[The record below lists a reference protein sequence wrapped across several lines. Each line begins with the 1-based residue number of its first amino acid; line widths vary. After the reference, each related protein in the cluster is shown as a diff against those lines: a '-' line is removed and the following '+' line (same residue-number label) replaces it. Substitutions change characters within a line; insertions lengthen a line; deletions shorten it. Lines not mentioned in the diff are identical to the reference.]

1 MISSIMKIGS
11 WCKKSEPASD
21 PINDFIQNP
30 NEKGNIHKVF
40 TIILNQANGKYLYD
54 KINVE
59 EFTETKIFRYLY
71 RRGSARGADIT
82 PTSKFAGD
90 MEKTFKNKILKSISD
105 IEKDVDAIG
114 LDADEKGTII
124 KIKKTLSSD
133 SKEII
138 NSLKKLSGDMAQNE
152 GCILTIVF
160 KENENKRYIG
170 DLDLFKKVLANKAK
184 EKYYKQYGKK
194 ALGLHQYC
202 SVCHEKQNEVYGFVN
217 TYNFYTVDKPGFVT
231 GGFRQQDAWKNYP
244 VCYDCATSLEIG
256 KKYLNE
262 NMSFS
267 FYGFKYLLIPKFLNR
282 GLMEE
287 TLEILEDAYEQKAS
301 EILKTSFKKKYI
313 YRLTSAETEIFDLIK
328 EYDDY
333 VSFDLLFYV
342 EKQAAFNILLH
353 VEDMLPSRF
362 KRLFEI
368 KAHLDE
374 INIFKK
380 QKKDGKRQV
389 IFNFGILRD
398 FFPQISK
405 NLTYDKHFL
414 ELAGKIFLLKPI
426 DYHFIMQAIVN
437 KLRSVFVNNR
447 LKEYEKKKEIK
458 IYCLRGYMLLNFL
471 KNLGVLTKGGIRMDI
486 KIIKDLQD
494 SFYSEDISMTEKI
507 ERFFDS
513 HSGFFDSA
521 PKKACFLVGVL
532 VQYLIN
538 VQKFRN
544 KKHSNSGKKDD
555 KSFKAP
561 FMKKLYGLRL
571 DDKLIKKLAFE
582 AQNKLEQYDKNYYQE
597 LEAVIA
603 QYMVVSGTK
612 WILTNTEISFYFIT
626 GMNLASLFKEK
637 EEVEN
642 DGTDE

>member
-1 MISSIMKIGS
+1 MISAIMQIGN
-11 WCKKSEPASD
+11 WCKKNKPASD

-59 EFTETKIFRYLY
+59 EFTETKIYQYLY

-90 MEKTFKNKILKSISD
+90 MEKTFNNKILKSISD

-114 LDADEKGTII
+114 LDTDEKETIV
-124 KIKKTLSSD
+124 KIKKILSNESE
-133 SKEII
+133 KII
-138 NSLKKLSGDMAQNE
+138 NSLKKLSEDLAQNE
-152 GCILTIVF
+152 GCIVTLVF
-160 KENENKRYIG
+160 IKNGEKHYIG
-170 DLDLFKKVLANKAK
+170 DLDLFKKVLISKAK
-184 EKYYKQYGKK
+184 EKYYNQYGKK
-194 ALGLHQYC
+194 ALGNHQFC
-202 SVCHEKQNEVYGFVN
+202 SVCHEKKQEVYGFVN

-244 VCYDCATSLEIG
+244 VCYDCATKLELG
-256 KKYLNE
+256 KKYLSE

-282 GLMEE
+282 DLMEE
-287 TLEILEDAYEQKAS
+287 TLEIMEDAYEQKAS
-301 EILKTSFKKKYI
+301 EILKASFEKKYI

-333 VSFDLLFYV
+333 ISYDLLFYA

-362 KRLFEI
+362 KGLFEI
-368 KAHLDE
+368 KACLDE
-374 INIFKK
+374 IDIFKK

-405 NLTYDKHFL
+405 KRTYDKHFL
-414 ELAGKIFLLKPI
+414 ELAGKIFSLKPI

-447 LKEYEKKKEIK
+447 LKDYEKKEKIK
-458 IYCLRGYMLLNFL
+458 NYCLRGYLLLNFL
-471 KNLGVLTKGGIRMDI
+471 SELGVLTKGGIRMDV
-486 KIIKDLQD
+486 KIIEDLQD
-494 SFYSEDISMTEKI
+494 SFYSEDKSMTEKI
-507 ERFFDS
+507 ERFFEA

-521 PKKACFLVGVL
+521 PKKACFLVGML
-532 VQYLIN
+532 VQKLLNI
-538 VQKFRN
+538 QWKDKGATPFRN
-544 KKHSNSGKKDD
+544 K
-555 KSFKAP
+555 
-561 FMKKLYGLRL
+561 LQGLRL
-571 DDKLIKKLAFE
+571 NEALIKSISKN
-582 AQNKLEQYDKNYYQE
+582 AQDKLEQYKKNYYKK
-597 LEAVIA
+597 LETVIS
-603 QYMVVSGTK
+603 QFMVAGGSNWK
-612 WILTNTEISFYFIT
+612 ITNDEISFFFTT
-626 GMNLASLFKEK
+626 GMNLAGLFKTKK
-637 EEVEN
+637 EEEQN